1 MKSDVVSIGNTE
13 MLVKEYNGQ
22 RVVTFKDI
30 DTVHQNAKDTAK
42 RNFNRNKKRFVEGED
57 YILLTRDKLKRDKIV
72 PLNVNVPTRGITLL
86 TESGYLMIVK
96 SLTDD
101 LAWQVQRQ
109 LVNTYFKAREQQLEK
124 VDSTFDVEKYHNIND
139 TTTTP
144 APRNVSWYS
153 RNVYKFDD
161 VCTFLDCD
169 FRYLIGRIM
178 FALRKEFDIDR
189 ACLIYE
195 LEKGTEPRYI
205 LDVVGYFP
213 ELSERAEK
221 IIDTLYDASLRYGTL
236 ANFKA
241 ECKKYNLMD

>member
-13 MLVKEYNGQ
+13 MQIKEYNGQ
-22 RVVTFKDI
+22 RVVTFKDV

-42 RNFNRNKKRFVEGED
+42 RNFSRNKKRFVEGED

-72 PLNVNVPTRGITLL
+72 PLNINVPTRGITLL

-109 LVNTYFKAREQQLEK
+109 LVNTYFKAREQEYR
-124 VDSTFDVEKYHNIND
+124 TFDFEKYHNIKE

-161 VCTFLDCD
+161 VCAFLDCD
-169 FRYLIGRIM
+169 YKQFIGKIM
-178 FALRKEFDIDR
+178 FALRKEFDVDR

-213 ELSERAEK
+213 ELSEKAEK
-221 IIDTLYDASLRYGTL
+221 IVDTLYGASLKYGTL
-236 ANFKA
+236 DNFMA
-241 ECKKYNLMD
+241 ECRKRNLID